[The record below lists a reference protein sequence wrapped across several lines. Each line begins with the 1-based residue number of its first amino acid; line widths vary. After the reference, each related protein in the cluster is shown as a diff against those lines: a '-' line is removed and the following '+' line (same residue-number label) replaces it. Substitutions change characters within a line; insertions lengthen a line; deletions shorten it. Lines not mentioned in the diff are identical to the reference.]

1 MPNTRNR
8 FNAAAASV
16 ALLAGLAAVPSL
28 SLAQDAPAQPVSQDL
43 PSGWEVLEHFA
54 KARGGAERYLE
65 LKNFVA
71 RGTFSMEAMG
81 FSGPITMTEAAPDKL
96 HMHIEL
102 NAMMQMTQATDGEVA
117 WAIAPGSSDPVIME
131 GPQAEQML
139 DRAAFHDEV
148 RPRERFESAEVVGIE
163 NVEGKACYRVNLRTK
178 SGQDSVDFFSVDT
191 GLRVKTMQRTS
202 PAAETFDSVSLF
214 FDWEEID
221 GIWHPMTIRQQ
232 NQGQEFVIR
241 FDSIEHDAELDMS
254 MFSPPAPE
262 TPAGEI

>member
-1 MPNTRNR
+1 MPTDR
-8 FNAAAASV
+8 FMFRSAASV
-16 ALLAGLAAVPSL
+16 VLLGALAGLPASASTLPTPS
-28 SLAQDAPAQPVSQDL
+28 AQPAGEDL

-54 KARGGAERYLE
+54 EARGGAERYLKI
-65 LKNFVA
+65 KNFVA

-117 WAIAPGSSDPVIME
+117 WGIAPGSSDPVIME

-148 RPRERFESAEVVGIE
+148 RPRERYESAEVVGVE
-163 NVEGKACYRVNLRTK
+163 DVEGKACYRVNLRTK

-221 GIWHPMTIRQQ
+221 GVWHPMTIRQR